1 MLVHCFAY
9 WFLIIRYNF
18 YSLVVQKQWNNP
30 EKHFKVKYRLK
41 YILYNFSRKHNAPFQ
56 QKLASFKSFYS
67 PFTNDNGNN
76 LTSLAI
82 TATILF
88 TRSLCISDNFSLSLS
103 LSLPLSVNEINSHIS
118 TASIAATM
126 FHFRFHSRPL
136 FPSLYFPLF
145 LSPLLFFHP
154 PSPPRK
160 PKRSICPIT
169 HSNNHSNRNSSSIGE
184 RKGAEDR
191 SMALLSPR

>member
-1 MLVHCFAY
+1 MRPFNKSWRRSKAFIPLSRTTMEIILHHQQSRQLSYLHGAY
-9 WFLIIRYNF
+9 VY
-18 YSLVVQKQWNNP
+18 P
-30 EKHFKVKYRLK
+30 
-41 YILYNFSRKHNAPFQ
+41 
-56 QKLASFKSFYS
+56 
-67 PFTNDNGNN
+67 
-76 LTSLAI
+76 
-82 TATILF
+82 TI
-88 TRSLCISDNFSLSLS
+88 SLSLF

>member
-1 MLVHCFAY
+1 M
-9 WFLIIRYNF
+9 R
-18 YSLVVQKQWNNP
+18 
-30 EKHFKVKYRLK
+30 
-41 YILYNFSRKHNAPFQ
+41 PFNKSWRRS
-56 QKLASFKSFYS
+56 KLLF
-67 PFTNDNGNN
+67 PFHERDNGNN

-88 TRSLCISDNFSLSLS
+88 TRSLYVYPTISLSLF

-154 PSPPRK
+154 PSSPRK